1 MEQPT
6 RASLILRLQDAG
18 DMAAWNEFATIYS
31 PTIYRVA
38 IARGFQPA
46 DAENLVQEVLASV
59 ARSVTQWLNRAER
72 GGFRRW
78 LLTIARNELI
88 DMLTRRATR
97 PLGQDG
103 ETAEQ
108 FLAAVPAPS
117 ELSGAIE
124 LEYQRAV
131 FQWAADQVRHVVEEV
146 NWKAFWMT
154 SVEGLSVE
162 QAAAELE
169 IQPGQIYCSR
179 SRIMA
184 KIKKLVQQHEAKS

>member
-6 RASLILRLQDAG
+6 RASLILRLQDAR
-18 DMAAWNEFATIYS
+18 DMAAWEEFASIYS
-31 PTIYRVA
+31 PAIYRVA
-38 IARGFQPA
+38 ISRGLQPA

-59 ARSVTQWLNRAER
+59 ARSVSQWLNRTER

-78 LLTIARNELI
+78 LLTIARNELV
-88 DMLTRRATR
+88 DMLTLRATR
-97 PLGQDG
+97 PLGRDG
-103 ETAEQ
+103 ETAEH
-108 FLAAVPAPS
+108 FLAAIPAPS

-124 LEYQRAV
+124 MEYQRAV
-131 FQWAADQVRHVVEEV
+131 FQWAAEQVQHAVDDV

-162 QAAAELE
+162 QVATELK

-184 KIKKLVQQHEAKS
+184 KIKKLVQQYEAKS